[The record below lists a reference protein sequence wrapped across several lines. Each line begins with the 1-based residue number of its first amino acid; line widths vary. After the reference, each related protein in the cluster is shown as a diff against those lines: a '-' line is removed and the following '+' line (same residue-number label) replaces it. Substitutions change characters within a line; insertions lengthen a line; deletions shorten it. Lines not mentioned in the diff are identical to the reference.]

1 VVVFIFSGL
10 LVRWSLKKKLNY
22 LKLSDCGLA
31 TIKILEPYT

>member
-1 VVVFIFSGL
+1 VE
-10 LVRWSLKKKLNY
+10 LKKKLNY